1 MISVF
6 AFYHSADVT
15 NSLLRAVS
23 VEHWFD
29 VLRISSRGSA
39 KYWLCKVLA
48 TVAIK
53 TSSAWHRQSCRVWI
67 IVKFLVVCVRSTV
80 IEVAVSV
87 KDIYGFLP
95 RRRVFAMSF
104 VLLWESTTLNGVQG
118 ELSGY
123 VVRVDGLSSAV
134 SRGAA
139 AWEVHPCYWRTCV
152 LRELYPNKVVFDV

>member
-1 MISVF
+1 M
-6 AFYHSADVT
+6 
-15 NSLLRAVS
+15 
-23 VEHWFD
+23 
-29 VLRISSRGSA
+29 
-39 KYWLCKVLA
+39 LA

-139 AWEVHPCYWRTCV
+139 A
-152 LRELYPNKVVFDV
+152 